1 MLTDAA
7 CRKAKP
13 NDKPYKLTDAGGL
26 HLYITPAGG
35 KHWRCRYEF
44 GGKEKLLTI
53 GPYPG
58 ISLTDARTARD
69 NAKATLRDGR
79 DPSVAKK
86 LKKAKLSAS
95 DEVTFEAVAREWH
108 ALNKPRWTPVH
119 ANDVLRSLERDVF
132 PDLGAL
138 PIREISTPGVLATLR
153 KIEARPA
160 IETARRVRQRMSE
173 VFVYAIASGR
183 ADNDP
188 AAIIQSALAPLVK
201 GKRPALTDLSAVRT
215 MLAKFESEPAH
226 TVTKLA
232 HRLLALTA
240 VRPGALIT
248 TPWSELDALD
258 GDVWLVP
265 AARMKLIKKRKE
277 EEEYDHLVPLS
288 AQALEVISVLRSI
301 TGGGPY
307 AFPNTRHIHQPLSE
321 NAIGYHLNRIG
332 YRDKHVPHGWRASLS
347 TILNERYP
355 ADHAVIE
362 LLLAHREENET
373 KAAYNRAK
381 HLQRR
386 RELLQIWADLILK
399 DAGPA
404 QSLLMTPRR

>member
-1 MLTDAA
+1 MLTDTA

-13 NDKPYKLTDAGGL
+13 AEKPYKLTDGGGL
-26 HLYITPAGG
+26 HLYVTPAGG

-44 GGKEKLLTI
+44 GGKEKLLSI

-58 ISLTDARTARD
+58 VSLADARTARED
-69 NAKATLRDGR
+69 AKATLRDGR

-86 LKKAKLSAS
+86 LDKAKVANN
-95 DEVTFEAVAREWH
+95 DAVTFEAVAREWH
-108 ALNKPRWTPVH
+108 TLNKPRWTPVH
-119 ANDVLRSLERDVF
+119 ASDVLRSLERDVF
-132 PDLGAL
+132 ADLGAL
-138 PIREISTPGVLATLR
+138 PIREIHAPVVLKTLR

-183 ADNDP
+183 AETDP
-188 AAIIQSALAPLVK
+188 AALLQSALVPLVK
-201 GKRPALTDLSAVRT
+201 GKRPALTELDDVRA

-240 VRPGALIT
+240 VRPGTLIT
-248 TPWSELDALD
+248 TPWSELDALEEA
-258 GDVWLVP
+258 VWTIP
-265 AARMKLIKKRKE
+265 AARMKLIKKRKNE
-277 EEEYDHLVPLS
+277 EDYDHLVPLP
-288 AQALEVISVLRSI
+288 AQALEVIDVLRSI
-301 TGGGPY
+301 TGGGPF
-307 AFPNTRHIHQPLSE
+307 AFPNTRHVHTPLSE
-321 NAIGYHLNRIG
+321 NAIGYHLNRVG

-362 LLLAHREENET
+362 LLLAHREENES

-386 RELLQIWADLILK
+386 RELLQIWADLILV
-399 DAGPA
+399 DAVPA